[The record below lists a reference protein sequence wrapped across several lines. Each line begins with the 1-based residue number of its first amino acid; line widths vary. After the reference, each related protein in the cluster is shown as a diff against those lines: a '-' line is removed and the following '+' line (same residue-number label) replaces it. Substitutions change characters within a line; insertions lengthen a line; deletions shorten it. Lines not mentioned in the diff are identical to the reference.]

1 MKTLKIQ
8 GKKFQYEKD
17 VDRAWGDDVYTYSLY
32 DEKGNRIA
40 FEISTFR
47 GVREIAKAYLTGNK
61 EELFLAKL
69 DNCY

>member
-1 MKTLKIQ
+1 MKTFKIQ
-8 GKKFQYEKD
+8 GKKFRYEKD
-17 VDRAWGDDVYTYSLY
+17 FDRAWEVYTYSLY

-47 GVREIAKAYLTGNK
+47 GVREIAKAFLTGNEK
-61 EELFLAKL
+61 ELFLAKL